1 MSVPV
6 PEPGP
11 QIRVLVV
18 SPMRI
23 YQQGLSYVL
32 AQEPAIRVVG
42 MASSLQAA
50 GLLPG
55 GEGRSGGG
63 PADVLLFDLAVNGGL
78 AELRRLANASG
89 PKILVLGVAEDEEQI
104 IACAEAGIAGY
115 VTPNGSVAEL
125 VQTIHDAA
133 HGEFNCPPHIAAS
146 LLRRVATAGAP
157 ARPPQARLT
166 LRQREVAR
174 LIDQGLSNKEI
185 ARRLSIELATVKN
198 HVHNILE
205 KLGVSRRA
213 DAAAWLRADQTL

>member
-1 MSVPV
+1 MSVSV
-6 PEPGP
+6 PEPEP
-11 QIRVLVV
+11 EIRIFVV

-42 MASSLQAA
+42 MASSLRAA
-50 GLLPG
+50 GLAPDG
-55 GEGRSGGG
+55 DGTAGS
-63 PADVLLFDLAVNGGL
+63 ADVLLFDLAVEGGL
-78 AELRRLANASG
+78 AELRRLAGAGS
-89 PKILVLGVAEDEEQI
+89 PKVLALGVVEDEDQV

-115 VTPNGSVAEL
+115 VTPSGSVGEL
-125 VQTIHDAA
+125 VRTIRAA
-133 HGEFNCPPHIAAS
+133 ARGEFNCPPHIAAG
-146 LLRRVATAGAP
+146 LLRRLATAGAH
-157 ARPPQARLT
+157 ARPQARLT
-166 LRQREVAR
+166 LREREVAR

-213 DAAAWLRADQTL
+213 DAVASLRAAQTL

>member
-146 LLRRVATAGAP
+146 LLRRVATAGA
-157 ARPPQARLT
+157 RP
-166 LRQREVAR
+166 
-174 LIDQGLSNKEI
+174 
-185 ARRLSIELATVKN
+185 
-198 HVHNILE
+198 
-205 KLGVSRRA
+205 
-213 DAAAWLRADQTL
+213 AAAGSPHAAATRGRPADRPGPVEQGDRQAAQHRARHGQEPRPQHP